1 MITNATARI
10 VGVGVAI
17 ALASG
22 CGGGGAGAIPDGP
35 ADDVVSSYTVTTSKG
50 AITMETHHSWAPNG
64 VDRFGDL
71 VAADFYTDARFFRVI
86 SGFVAQFG
94 INGTPSTNAMWSS
107 RTIAD
112 DPVVRTNT
120 RGYVTYAQTS
130 DPNSRTTQLFIN
142 TVDNSFLD
150 DMGFAPFALVTDG
163 MDIVDQLDAEY
174 GEQPDQGMIS
184 ASGNAYLTANF
195 PNLDYI
201 ISVTTP

>member
-1 MITNATARI
+1 VITNATARI
-10 VGVGVAI
+10 VGLGVAT
-17 ALASG
+17 AFACG
-22 CGGGGAGAIPDGP
+22 CGGGGADDS
-35 ADDVVSSYTVTTSKG
+35 ADDVVTSYTVTTSKG

-94 INGTPSTNAMWSS
+94 INGTPATNAMWSS
-107 RTIAD
+107 RTIPD

-130 DPNSRTTQLFIN
+130 APDSRTTQLFIN
-142 TVDNSFLD
+142 TADNSYLD
-150 DMGFAPFALVTDG
+150 NMGFAPFALVTDG
-163 MDIVDQLDAEY
+163 MDIVDKLDAEY
-174 GEQPDQGMIS
+174 GEQPDQSMIS
-184 ASGNAYLTANF
+184 ATGNAYLTANF

-201 ISVTTP
+201 TSVTTP

>member
-1 MITNATARI
+1 MITKI
-10 VGVGVAI
+10 VGVGAAI
-17 ALASG
+17 AMAFASG

-35 ADDVVSSYTVTTSKG
+35 ADDVVTSYTVTTSKG
-50 AITMETHHSWAPNG
+50 PITMETHHSWAPNG

-71 VAADFYTDARFFRVI
+71 VAADFFNDARFFRVI

-107 RTIAD
+107 RTLPD

-130 DPNSRTTQLFIN
+130 APNSRTTQLFIN

-163 MDIVDQLDAEY
+163 MDVVDQLDSEY
-174 GEQPDQGMIS
+174 GEQPDQDTIS
-184 ASGNAYLTANF
+184 TGGNAYLTANF

-201 ISVTTP
+201 IAVTTP